1 MGQERQMTAMEKFST
16 GQGNDEIRREVET
29 TILDKLSVIQDQ
41 LTKLTYEDIERT
53 LTSVTSYLLF
63 DKALDSLIAQ
73 GLVTRIGNNEYQI
86 TNSGVFELTKRMQ
99 K

>member
-53 LTSVTSYLLF
+53 HISDQLS
-63 DKALDSLIAQ
+63 AL
-73 GLVTRIGNNEYQI
+73 
-86 TNSGVFELTKRMQ
+86 
-99 K
+99 

>member
-1 MGQERQMTAMEKFST
+1 MTAMEKFST

-53 LTSVTSYLLF
+53 HTS
-63 DKALDSLIAQ
+63 D
-73 GLVTRIGNNEYQI
+73 
-86 TNSGVFELTKRMQ
+86 
-99 K
+99 

>member
-1 MGQERQMTAMEKFST
+1 MINMEKFSR
-16 GQGNDEIRREVET
+16 GENSDELRREVET
-29 TILDKLSVIQDQ
+29 MILDKLSVIQDQ

-53 LTSVTSYLLF
+53 LAAVANHPVF

-73 GLVTRIGNNEYQI
+73 GLVSRIGSNEYQI
-86 TNSGVFELTKRMQ
+86 TNNGVFELTKRMQ